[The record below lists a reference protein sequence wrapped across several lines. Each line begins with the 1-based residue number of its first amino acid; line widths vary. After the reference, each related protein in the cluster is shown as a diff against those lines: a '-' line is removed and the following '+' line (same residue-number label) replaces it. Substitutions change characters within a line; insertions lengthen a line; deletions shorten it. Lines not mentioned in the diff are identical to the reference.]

1 MTSFVVCLCFVIC
14 FSSLRKDFAV
24 AMYSF
29 LVCKY
34 ISLFFDRM
42 YLWASAYF
50 GFTAFALSRS
60 KAHKDTFAFFQ
71 YSMFSLRMAC
81 GRTWKL
87 LSFIVG
93 VKMEGLCHRLA
104 SRCVEKF
111 CSVFRAVM
119 SLSTVHNSCC
129 QVNLVLSQCSS
140 LAVVIQR
147 WTVHS

>member
-1 MTSFVVCLCFVIC
+1 MSVSIFWFHSVCFVSEQGPQGYLCFLSIFNV
-14 FSSLRKDFAV
+14 FTQDGLR
-24 AMYSF
+24 SN
-29 LVCKY
+29 L
-34 ISLFFDRM
+34 
-42 YLWASAYF
+42 
-50 GFTAFALSRS
+50 
-60 KAHKDTFAFFQ
+60 
-71 YSMFSLRMAC
+71 
-81 GRTWKL
+81 KL

-147 WTVHS
+147 

>member
-1 MTSFVVCLCFVIC
+1 MLSFNKEDQCFHSGWPEVEPE
-14 FSSLRKDFAV
+14 
-24 AMYSF
+24 
-29 LVCKY
+29 
-34 ISLFFDRM
+34 
-42 YLWASAYF
+42 
-50 GFTAFALSRS
+50 
-60 KAHKDTFAFFQ
+60 
-71 YSMFSLRMAC
+71 
-81 GRTWKL
+81 KL

-147 WTVHS
+147 